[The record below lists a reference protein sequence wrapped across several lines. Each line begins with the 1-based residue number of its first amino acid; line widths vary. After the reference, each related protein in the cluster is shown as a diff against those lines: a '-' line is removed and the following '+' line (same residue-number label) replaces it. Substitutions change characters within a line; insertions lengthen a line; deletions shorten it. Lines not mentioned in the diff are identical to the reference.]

1 MPTQV
6 QGRFEVQLQPQAQT
20 AADGVSTARLSI
32 DKRFFGDL
40 DATSQG
46 EMLSVGNETG
56 SAAYVAME
64 RVTGTLQG
72 RSGSFVLVHNGVMT
86 PDSQLLTITVAP
98 GSGTGELAGLSG
110 TMGIVIADGEH
121 AYEFSYTL
129 GDE

>member
-6 QGRFEVQLQPQAQT
+6 QGRFEVQLQPQAQA

-56 SAAYVAME
+56 SATYVAME

-86 PDSQLLTITVAP
+86 PDSQSLTITVAP

-121 AYEFSYTL
+121 GYEFSYTL
-129 GDE
+129 GAE